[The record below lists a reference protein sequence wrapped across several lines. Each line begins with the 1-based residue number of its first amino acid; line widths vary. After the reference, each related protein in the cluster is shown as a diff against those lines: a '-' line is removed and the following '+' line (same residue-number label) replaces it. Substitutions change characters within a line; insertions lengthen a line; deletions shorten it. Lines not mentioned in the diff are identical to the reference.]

1 MAIYKRKRVNVQRI
15 CLVVACV
22 AVVGLAVG
30 LGLSLAANA
39 QNSARSE
46 SLMQENKRL
55 QSALA
60 EESAR
65 VSSLEQLT
73 TTTTAPTT
81 TTSST
86 DPTSP
91 PDDGLKDDG
100 RKLVALTFDDGPGG
114 TTAALLDELK
124 ARGMKAT
131 FFMVANRVNSYP
143 DTVKRMVAEGH
154 EVASHSYQHAAIAK
168 MSVDACREDLTK
180 AQDAIERV
188 AGVAPRLLRPPGGS
202 TSDSLRT
209 ATAQMG
215 LRMINWSVDTQDWK
229 SRDPQA
235 IFDTAFQD
243 GPYGI
248 RDGAIVLM
256 HDIYSSTVDGA
267 VRILDRLQEEGY
279 TCVTVSELLE
289 ARQDGGTAGELY
301 TFVGK

>member
-1 MAIYKRKRVNVQRI
+1 MATYKRKRANVQRI
-15 CLVVACV
+15 CLVVACA

-46 SLMQENKRL
+46 SLMQENKQL

-81 TTSST
+81 TTTTSPT

-91 PDDGLKDDG
+91 PDDG

-131 FFMVANRVNSYP
+131 FFMVANRVNAYP

-202 TSDSLRT
+202 TSDTLRT
-209 ATAQMG
+209 VTAQMG

-289 ARQDGGTAGELY
+289 ARQGGGTAGELY